1 MDGVVLVPVMNC
13 SVAGV
18 GLAAAGV
25 GLAEGAASPGIVA
38 AGLATVALAPAGYL
52 VYDGLSQGD
61 YFNQQPLAP
70 GQTAPYQ
77 PPQHQGI
84 LDQSCGVA
92 CPVSIT
98 EPFGGD
104 QTATLAQTPIGYKPF
119 EPGSTTLDHPGTTSN
134 LVPNT
139 LHATRKYDPT
149 PALPGGKHGPG
160 GWGTFM
166 PLDPVTAQKVLNE
179 GIQLDGDEQVY
190 GLREGVFY
198 EFRPDNAGTYH
209 GYPVPGNEVPTGVLR
224 EFRNVGRLTKGQYNR
239 AVRGQM

>member
-1 MDGVVLVPVMNC
+1 VGAGVAVVGTG
-13 SVAGV
+13 VAAVAASPEIVAV
-18 GLAAAGV
+18 GLAGV
-25 GLAEGAASPGIVA
+25 AI
-38 AGLATVALAPAGYL
+38 TPAGYL
-52 VYDGLSQGD
+52 IYDGLSQGD
-61 YFNQQPLAP
+61 YFNEQPLAP

-84 LDQSCGVA
+84 LDQACGVA

-98 EPFGGD
+98 ALIGAD
-104 QTATLAQTPIGYKPF
+104 QTATLAQTSIGYKPF

-139 LHATRKYDPT
+139 LQATRKYNPT

-190 GLREGVFY
+190 GLHEGVFY
-198 EFRPDNAGTYH
+198 EFQPDNAGTYH
-209 GYPVPGNEVPTGVLR
+209 GYPVPGNEAPTGVLR
-224 EFRNVGRLTKGQYNR
+224 AIRFS
-239 AVRGQM
+239 